1 MSPRY
6 DGDWTATML
15 DAEGRLGSTIPEE
28 LLAGIG
34 LSERQTVVDFGCG
47 PGFLTVPAAKVV
59 GPLGRVYAVDIEQRM
74 LDVVEARAADAGVEN
89 VSAVLSPGGKT
100 PLADGIADFVVCG
113 LVIHDA
119 PGPEGR
125 VELAREAGR
134 MLRSSGRMLVI
145 EWTPQPGDDKSRR
158 MTSEETTRV
167 LLDAGFELDE
177 PKPLGNRQYMI
188 VARWPQS

>member
-1 MSPRY
+1 
-6 DGDWTATML
+6 ML

-28 LLAGIG
+28 LLVGVG

-100 PLADGIADFVVCG
+100 PLGDGIADFVVCS

-125 VELAREAGR
+125 VELAGEAGR

-145 EWTPQPGDDKSRR
+145 EWTPQPGDDMSRR
-158 MTSEETTRV
+158 MTSEETSRV
-167 LLDAGFELDE
+167 LLDSGLELDE
-177 PKPLGNRQYMI
+177 PKPLGSRQYMI
-188 VARWPQS
+188 VARWPRS

>member
-6 DGDWTATML
+6 DGDWTASML

-28 LLAGIG
+28 LLVGVG

-100 PLADGIADFVVCG
+100 PLGTVSRISWSAASSSMMRP
-113 LVIHDA
+113 A
-119 PGPEGR
+119 PRVGSNWPGR
-125 VELAREAGR
+125 RAGCCVPPAGC
-134 MLRSSGRMLVI
+134 LLSNGHHS
-145 EWTPQPGDDKSRR
+145 PA
-158 MTSEETTRV
+158 TT
-167 LLDAGFELDE
+167 
-177 PKPLGNRQYMI
+177 
-188 VARWPQS
+188 